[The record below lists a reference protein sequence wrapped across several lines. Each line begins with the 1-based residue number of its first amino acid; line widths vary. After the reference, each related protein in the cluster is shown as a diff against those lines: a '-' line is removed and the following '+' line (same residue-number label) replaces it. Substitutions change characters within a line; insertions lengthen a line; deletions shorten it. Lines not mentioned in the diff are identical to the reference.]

1 MDNTQLTKGI
11 LRKPLIMST
20 SPAQASSSSW
30 LSRIQS
36 RLSTHQQDDDNLEL
50 QRHFLKRVT
59 FSMDRLTTEHL
70 FQDDTIDNSDNQQT
84 GSSPSTTLNDYTHLP
99 QCYEKSCRL
108 REEKEWPL
116 FKDMLQTHFSTPL
129 TTIDLSNQSVG
140 PSFIGPFADTLLIDF
155 GLRIL
160 RLSNC
165 NLDDA
170 SVGTLLNSILMIDRV
185 TELDLSCNSF
195 KSKGYKFISI
205 YIAESRNIKS
215 LDISKGSPDRRATQY
230 LSRALLYSTSLQHLN
245 MDQCALKST
254 HLEVL
259 APSVCRSPSLKSL
272 SLRYNRLSSNAAY
285 WLATLILNEQQ
296 QYDDMYLE
304 TAKDFNMDK
313 INDIEGYPMTTNTG
327 LERLDLAGN
336 PLQDTAIAPL
346 CQALYANRT
355 LKYLSLT
362 NCKVYPNGC
371 EMLADA
377 LYTNQCL
384 TSLDLSENPIIH
396 GSDDGIHALKAAL
409 LRNNTL
415 QELILI
421 NTDLDATAAI
431 TLAEVLPMND
441 SLTRLDLSENPSISL
456 AGVLALSI
464 SIKMNNTL
472 TFLDISI
479 PNNDRELANL
489 QNDIAAVCTNNMIQ
503 RVEQQRQQQN
513 EEEEHQQQHYDH
525 EQDKQLDLNIVTS
538 SSTTL
543 SSSSSPSSSSS
554 SSSVTSSSS
563 HTSIKE
569 NNGQVSDS
577 QNQQKPPTIE
587 IPRNVDGASSFD
599 SSQHHSSNKS
609 STVPATPDQASP
621 LDEISLLDD
630 M

>member
-1 MDNTQLTKGI
+1 M
-11 LRKPLIMST
+11 
-20 SPAQASSSSW
+20 
-30 LSRIQS
+30 
-36 RLSTHQQDDDNLEL
+36 
-50 QRHFLKRVT
+50 
-59 FSMDRLTTEHL
+59 
-70 FQDDTIDNSDNQQT
+70 FQDDNTDSSDNQQT
-84 GSSPSTTLNDYTHLP
+84 GFSPSTTLNDYTHLP
-99 QCYEKSCRL
+99 QCYEKACRL

-116 FKDMLQTHFSTPL
+116 FKDMLQTHFSAPL
-129 TTIDLSNQSVG
+129 TTIDLSNQSIG

-170 SVGTLLNSILMIDRV
+170 SVGTLLNSILMMDHV
-185 TELDLSCNSF
+185 TELDLSYNSF

-296 QYDDMYLE
+296 YEDMYSE
-304 TAKDFNMDK
+304 TANDSNMDK
-313 INDIEGYPMTTNTG
+313 SNDLEGYPITTTTG

-336 PLQDTAIAPL
+336 PLQDASIAPL
-346 CQALYANRT
+346 CQALYTNRT

-384 TSLDLSENPIIH
+384 TSLDLSENPIIY

-415 QELILI
+415 QELRLI

-431 TLAEVLPMND
+431 TLAELLPMND
-441 SLTRLDLSENPSISL
+441 ALTRLDLSENPSISL

-464 SIKMNNTL
+464 SVKMNNTL

-503 RVEQQRQQQN
+503 RIEQQQQR
-513 EEEEHQQQHYDH
+513 EVEEHQQQHYEH
-525 EQDKQLDLNIVTS
+525 EQDKQLDLNMATS

-543 SSSSSPSSSSS
+543 SSSSSPSSASS

-569 NNGQVSDS
+569 NNGQVSEP
-577 QNQQKPPTIE
+577 QNQQKPPTID
-587 IPRNVDGASSFD
+587 IPRNANGASSSFD
-599 SSQHHSSNKS
+599 SSQYHSSNKS
-609 STVPATPDQASP
+609 SAVPATPEQASP